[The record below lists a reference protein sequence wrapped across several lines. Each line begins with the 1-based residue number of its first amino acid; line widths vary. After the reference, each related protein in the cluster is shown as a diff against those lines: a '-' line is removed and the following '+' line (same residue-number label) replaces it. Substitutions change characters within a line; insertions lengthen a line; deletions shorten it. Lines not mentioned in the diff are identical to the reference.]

1 MEHARRHTI
10 AMGLV
15 TALVGF
21 ASSFAV
27 VLAGLR
33 AAGATPDQAASGLAV
48 LCIVQALGM
57 LWLTWRHRTPLTL
70 AWSTPG
76 AALLASQ
83 GAVDG
88 GWTAAIGAF
97 MLVGVLIVATGLI
110 RPLARL
116 IGLIPPAIAQAMLAG
131 ILLPLCLAPF
141 TALTGQPWLVGALI
155 VVWLVMQ
162 RLAPRWA
169 TPLAFGLALVT
180 MVVTTATDGGVPFA
194 APSLAWTTPSLTWGA
209 MLGLA
214 IPLYVVTMAS
224 QNVPGAAVLKAA
236 GYEAPW
242 KETML
247 VTGVGTIA
255 GAGFGGHAV
264 NLAAITAALPA
275 SPESHPDPRRRW
287 IATATAGWAY
297 LGIAAIAATLTAL
310 VEAAPAG
317 LLEAVAGLAL
327 LGTFASSVS
336 GSFADPSDRLPAAVT
351 LLLAASGVAI
361 AGIGSAF
368 WALLIGLG
376 LRRMLTIRPRSTPTA
391 SASGNVHSVTSQRQ

>member
-33 AAGATPDQAASGLAV
+33 NAGATPDQAASGLAA

-83 GAVDG
+83 GAADG
-88 GWTAAIGAF
+88 GWPAAIGAF
-97 MLVGVLIVATGLI
+97 LLVGALIVATGLI
-110 RPLARL
+110 RPLGRL
-116 IGLIPPAIAQAMLAG
+116 IGRIPTSIAQAMLAG

-155 VVWLVMQ
+155 VVWVVMQ
-162 RLAPRWA
+162 RFAPRWA
-169 TPLAFGLALVT
+169 TPLAFGLAVAIMIT
-180 MVVTTATDGGVPFA
+180 STATDGGVPVA
-194 APSLAWTTPSLTWGA
+194 APVLTWTSPSLTWGA
-209 MLGLA
+209 ILGIAL
-214 IPLYVVTMAS
+214 PLYVVTMAS

-242 KETML
+242 KETMV

-255 GAGFGGHAV
+255 GAGFGGHAI

-336 GSFADPSDRLPAAVT
+336 GAFAVPDDRIPAAIT
-351 LLLAASGVAI
+351 LLLGASGVAL

-368 WALLIGLG
+368 WALLVGLG
-376 LRRMLTIRPRSTPTA
+376 LRWMMTRREPSTSGKEAAESVATRP
-391 SASGNVHSVTSQRQ
+391 